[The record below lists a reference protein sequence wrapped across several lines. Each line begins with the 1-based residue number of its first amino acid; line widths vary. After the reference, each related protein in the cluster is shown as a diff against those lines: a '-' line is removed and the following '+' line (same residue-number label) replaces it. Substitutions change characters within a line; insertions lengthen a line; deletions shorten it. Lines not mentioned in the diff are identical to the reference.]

1 MDERDA
7 RVLLDR
13 ARGLVPKYGG
23 VDGVTPG
30 AGATMALHQA
40 MLVTGVEFG
49 PEDLPMLLE
58 RLVEEQP

>member
-1 MDERDA
+1 MDEQEA
-7 RVLLDR
+7 RVLLDK

-40 MLVTGVEFG
+40 MLVTGIEFA

-58 RLVEEQP
+58 RLVGRQS